1 METIDLRDF
10 LKKFGMTEAEIR
22 VFKELSQYGQSTIG
36 HLIKNTSLHRGTVYN
51 TLQRLMGRGYIGMVK
66 EENKY
71 VYTISESAFI
81 SDLIREETELEER
94 KKNIKEVME
103 QIKKNRQLVAQKKDD
118 EMVMICQGNPAYK
131 NFFINAVSV
140 SGKQERRYMHIARGG
155 LMVEHF
161 GKDFYQKTQEMKKLM
176 SAESDA
182 ILSKKSIQQKDFA
195 ERIKNSKIKW
205 LPEQYP
211 IPASLTL
218 WNNQLIITEWER
230 RPIRTIFIKSKDIAK
245 THRSMFKAIW
255 NEERGEEEL
264 FS

>member
-94 KKNIKEVME
+94 KNGVFKESNKIRE
-103 QIKKNRQLVAQKKDD
+103 TEI
-118 EMVMICQGNPAYK
+118 I
-131 NFFINAVSV
+131 
-140 SGKQERRYMHIARGG
+140 GKSE
-155 LMVEHF
+155 
-161 GKDFYQKTQEMKKLM
+161 
-176 SAESDA
+176 
-182 ILSKKSIQQKDFA
+182 
-195 ERIKNSKIKW
+195 KIKHV
-205 LPEQYP
+205 LNL
-211 IPASLTL
+211 IGKVALSNSNILKL
-218 WNNQLIITEWER
+218 SNQRKL
-230 RPIRTIFIKSKDIAK
+230 S
-245 THRSMFKAIW
+245 
-255 NEERGEEEL
+255 
-264 FS
+264 